1 MKRSDFLER
10 VEAARRS
17 LHHKYLCAIVSTAV
31 FLAFAIYLTFA
42 SESFQR
48 NYLYPFPYRDAVET
62 YADRYRVDPYLAI
75 AVIKTESKF
84 QDDVHSHRG
93 AIGLM
98 QLMPGTASSIG
109 VDPYDPLGNILGGTI
124 YLRNQ
129 LDNFA
134 GWGEY
139 AVTDAVA
146 AYNAGPQAVYD
157 YSGVPPYSETRNYVV
172 SVADAY
178 NNLLYAS
185 QY

>member
-1 MKRSDFLER
+1 MSP
-10 VEAARRS
+10 V
-17 LHHKYLCAIVSTAV
+17 
-31 FLAFAIYLTFA
+31 
-42 SESFQR
+42 
-48 NYLYPFPYRDAVET
+48 
-62 YADRYRVDPYLAI
+62 
-75 AVIKTESKF
+75 
-84 QDDVHSHRG
+84 G